1 MRQTIESAP
10 RDQED
15 IILEDDA
22 SGAFDVAHWSPEAG
36 KWISENGE
44 PSKIT
49 PTHWHPLPQDQ
60 SLQQP
65 STSSHTGRA
74 RLRFAALSIAAAVI
88 LAGLYFR
95 AEAPIWVT
103 RDAAQ
108 QDTVGA
114 RRDRHA
120 GGSAEDSGG
129 QAGRKAP
136 APETGQ
142 SSRKE
147 PRPEIVAKQAA
158 AARDADDQSKP
169 QLRSPAANAT
179 QSHEQDRENAAA
191 LALEATAARQEQAAS
206 TEQQRHLLQ
215 EERARAA
222 ALASE
227 LATTRHEIEANTA
240 QLAKARDDAAQFKQT
255 AERATAE
262 QLKERESAEALAREL
277 AMARREIEANTAQL
291 TRARDDAT
299 QLKQSAEGTTA
310 AQQKARESAE
320 TSVPYPNGAP
330 RDRGQDSTTDQG
342 ARGCGA
348 VQADCGKGNGGPAE
362 RAREC
367 RGSVP

>member
-65 STSSHTGRA
+65 GTSSHTGRA
-74 RLRFAALSIAAAVI
+74 RLRLAAFSIAAAVI

-95 AEAPIWVT
+95 AEPPIWVT

-108 QDTVGA
+108 QDTVGVGA
-114 RRDRHA
+114 T
-120 GGSAEDSGG
+120 GT
-129 QAGRKAP
+129 QAGAQKTPEVKQAVKAP

-158 AARDADDQSKP
+158 AARNADDQSKP
-169 QLRSPAANAT
+169 QLRSPAANAI
-179 QSHEQDRENAAA
+179 QSHEQDREKTAA
-191 LALEATAARQEQAAS
+191 LALEAAAARQEQAAS

-227 LATTRHEIEANTA
+227 LAAARHEIEANAA

-255 AERATAE
+255 AEGATAE

-277 AMARREIEANTAQL
+277 ATARREIEANTTLL
-291 TRARDDAT
+291 TKAREDAT
-299 QLKQSAEGTTA
+299 QLS
-310 AQQKARESAE
+310 
-320 TSVPYPNGAP
+320 
-330 RDRGQDSTTDQG
+330 
-342 ARGCGA
+342 
-348 VQADCGKGNGGPAE
+348 
-362 RAREC
+362 
-367 RGSVP
+367 